1 MFNDW
6 RLKKGPKAPKTI
18 VTKQGITID
27 SIKEEFTD
35 CDDLIVREIVMDQER
50 KFHIIAIDGLINSLL
65 VDQNILKPLMNLIE
79 EEKNYTY
86 RKNITTIFKRMEMGE
101 IPHIEMKIN
110 NDRKQIISQVLSGFV
125 CVLDSNVSDKAI
137 TFDTKGFEKRSFTE
151 PSNENIVKGSKE
163 SFNETLRDNTAL
175 LRRRI
180 KSKDLKIKEFEI
192 GENTNTK
199 LAIVYVEGITD
210 KNILDEIITKVKKM
224 KLPNIIS
231 PSSFEE
237 QLVDDNYSIF
247 PSVQY
252 TERVD
257 KLTSNLLEGDVG
269 ILIDGLPIV
278 YTAPAVFNMLFQV
291 PEDYSSNYMMA
302 SMIRVIR
309 YIAALISLIT
319 PAFYVAVTSFHT
331 EMLPT
336 ELVISIINS
345 KKGVPFSS
353 LLEVLFILFAF
364 EMLIEAG
371 ARLPKL
377 IGQTMSIVGGLIVGE
392 AAISA
397 KFTSPAVVVIIAI
410 AGITGFLIPNQD
422 LSNSFRILRFTLVL
436 LTGIAGM
443 YGLAIGLILILYY
456 LAKKESFGV
465 PYLIPFTSN
474 KLRNITKD
482 TFLRG
487 VSSDNQE

>member
-1 MFNDW
+1 MFDDW
-6 RLKKGPKAPKTI
+6 RLQKGQKVPKTTI
-18 VTKQGITID
+18 TKQGITVD
-27 SIKEEFTD
+27 SIKEELID
-35 CDDLIVREIVMDQER
+35 SDDLIVREIVMNEER
-50 KFHIIAIDGLINSLL
+50 KFHVIAIDGLINSLL

-79 EEKNYTY
+79 EEKNKTY
-86 RKNITTIFKRMEMGE
+86 RVNITPIFERMEMGE
-101 IPHIEMKIN
+101 IPHIEMKVN
-110 NDRKQIISQVLSGFV
+110 SDRNQIISQILSGFV
-125 CVLDSNVSDKAI
+125 CVLDSSVNDRGI

-151 PSNENIVKGSKE
+151 PSNENIIKGSKE

-199 LAIVYVEGITD
+199 IAIVYIEGITD
-210 KNILDEIITKVKKM
+210 KRILEEIITRVKKM
-224 KLPNIIS
+224 KLPKIIS
-231 PSSFEE
+231 LSSFEE
-237 QLVDDNYSIF
+237 QLVDDKYSIF
-247 PSVQY
+247 PSMQY

-278 YTAPAVFNMLFQV
+278 YTAPVVFNMLFQV

-302 SMIRVIR
+302 SMIRIIR
-309 YIAALISLIT
+309 YIAAFISLIV
-319 PAFYVAVTSFHT
+319 PAFYLAVTSFHT

-336 ELVISIINS
+336 ELAISIINS

-377 IGQTMSIVGGLIVGE
+377 IGQTMSIVGGLIVGD
-392 AAISA
+392 AAVSA
-397 KFTSPAVVVIIAI
+397 RFTSPAVVVIIAI

-422 LSNSFRILRFTLVL
+422 LSNSFRILRLVLVL
-436 LTGIAGM
+436 LTSIAGM

-456 LAKKESFGV
+456 LSKKESFGV

-474 KLRNITKD
+474 KFRNITKD

-487 VSSDNQE
+487 ISSDKQ